1 MESTGDQPMSDGNAW
16 NTVDYA
22 VVDLE
27 GNGFSPPDLVELGI
41 VAIDGGDIGQ
51 VGTWLV
57 RPDQPISRRV
67 TGIHGIANA
76 DVADSPRFEDVKLE
90 VLQVLSGRFMVA
102 HNASV
107 DWDVLHRKLPELD
120 PPCVVD
126 TLRLAKALF
135 PGRPSYKLADLLDGF
150 DLHKAIEGVDG
161 APHRAGYDALAALH
175 LFLHLVQRSPRGS
188 LSVEEVR
195 ELGELPSTK
204 KSSQGSLF

>member
-1 MESTGDQPMSDGNAW
+1 MSNGNVW

-41 VAIDGGDIGQ
+41 ITIDGGVRGETR
-51 VGTWLV
+51 TWLV

-67 TGIHGIANA
+67 TGIHGISNK
-76 DVADSPRFEDVKLE
+76 DVVDAPGFAAIKNE
-90 VLQVLSGRFMVA
+90 VLQLLSPRFMVA

-107 DWDVLHRKLPELD
+107 DWDVLHRKLPMLD

-126 TLRLAKALF
+126 TLRLAKALV
-135 PGRPSYKLADLLDGF
+135 PNRLSYKLADLVDDF
-150 DLHKAIEGVDG
+150 DLRKTLADIPGE
-161 APHRAGYDALAALH
+161 PHRAGYDAMAALQ
-175 LFLHLVQRSPRGS
+175 LFLHLVSQTSRGS

-195 ELGELPSTK
+195 ELGELPSTRK
-204 KSSQGSLF
+204 PLQGSLF